1 MKKTLKIM
9 LPIASM
15 IIILSLIIVISSS
28 EKENTIVPYE
38 EISLNDGDVLSI
50 ESQTKEVFVSFLT
63 YDGETVYLFENDNK
77 IDSVNIKNIIGEN
90 RAIQK
95 ENNLFFIGKD
105 KIANVYYNQAENT
118 IAVDILG
125 SVDGN
130 LIKDIDRYQDKW
142 FLVYEDKLTIR
153 NHSSLQTEDIDIK
166 LNNIKHKDGFIYGV
180 NDADLVKISVETKKI
195 EATALLGSSNFTLFG
210 DTVFTTSLVDE
221 TTVLVKYDAISL
233 TPLDIVD
240 VKSSN
245 VNILGF
251 SGNIIYLL
259 DKENVA
265 IKTVDLIELKP
276 LIAYDISSEIKSVE
290 NILDSKI
297 ENSIISILTKDNV
310 FNYSLIE
317 KNKEILSEI
326 SLGESFINS
335 SIISIK

>member
-125 SVDGN
+125 SVDGTS
-130 LIKDIDRYQDKW
+130 IKDVDRYQDEW
-142 FLVYEDKLTIR
+142 FLAYNDKLTIR

-195 EATALLGSSNFTLFG
+195 ETTDLLGSSNFTLFG

-245 VNILGF
+245 ANILGF